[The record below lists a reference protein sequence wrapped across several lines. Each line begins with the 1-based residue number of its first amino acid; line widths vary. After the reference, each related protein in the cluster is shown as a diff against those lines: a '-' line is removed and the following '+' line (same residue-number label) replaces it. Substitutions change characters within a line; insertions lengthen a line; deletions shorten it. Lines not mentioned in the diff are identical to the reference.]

1 MTLTYK
7 VKNGLYLNITN
18 QCSNACDFC
27 VRTLRDRVGNEGSL
41 WLEHEPDARE
51 MIDALEKR
59 DLSAFDE
66 VVFCG
71 YGEPFCRLEL
81 LLEVAGWI
89 KKRSDIQIRVNTNGQ
104 SDLINGKRTAPLL
117 KGLIDLLSI
126 SLNAP
131 TDKEYQEICHSEFGE
146 NAFDALIDFA
156 KDAAEYVPT
165 VVFSVVDV
173 IGEQKVAQ
181 CRLIAEKVG
190 IPLRVRQMIEE

>member
-18 QCSNACDFC
+18 RCSNACDFC
-27 VRTLRDRVGNEGSL
+27 VRGLRDRVGDEGSL

-51 MIDALEKR
+51 MIAALEKR

-66 VVFCG
+66 LVFCG

-81 LLEVAGWI
+81 MLEVAGWI
-89 KKRSDIQIRVNTNGQ
+89 RQRSDVKIRVNTNGQ
-104 SDLINGKRTAPLL
+104 GDLINGKHTAPLL
-117 KGLIDLLSI
+117 EGLIDVVSV

-131 TDKEYQEICHSEFGE
+131 TQEEYQKICHSAFGE
-146 NAFDALIDFA
+146 SAFDALIAFA
-156 KDAAEYVPT
+156 KDAARYVPT

-173 IGEQKVAQ
+173 IGEQKVKQ
-181 CRLIAEKVG
+181 CRLISEKAG
-190 IPLRVRQMIEE
+190 IPLRVRRMIEE